1 MQDIKNIFLAWF
13 STATGLLAA
22 ANDRLTLTII
32 SIIVLPIVFFVIG
45 KTVDV
50 LLQIYLHRRK

>member
-1 MQDIKNIFLAWF
+1 MQDVKNITLAWF

-32 SIIVLPIVFFVIG
+32 SVIVLPIVFFVVG

>member
-1 MQDIKNIFLAWF
+1 MQDIKNIVLAWF
-13 STATGLLAA
+13 STATGLLAVA
-22 ANDRLTLTII
+22 TDRLTLTVI
-32 SIIVLPIVFFVIG
+32 SVIVLPIVFFLIG